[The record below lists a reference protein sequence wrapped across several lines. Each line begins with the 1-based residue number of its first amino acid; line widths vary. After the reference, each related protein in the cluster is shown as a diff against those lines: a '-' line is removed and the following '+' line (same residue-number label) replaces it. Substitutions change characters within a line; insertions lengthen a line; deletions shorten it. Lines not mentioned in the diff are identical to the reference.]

1 MRLHSLE
8 ITAFGP
14 FAETVEVDFDTL
26 SGAGVFL
33 LTGPTGAG
41 KSSVLDAV
49 CFALY
54 GDVPGDRSTAKRLR
68 SDHAPAGAA
77 PRVRLECTLAGR
89 RFQITR
95 SPSWERP
102 KKRGTGT
109 THQQAS
115 VSLSERVAGDWQPV
129 TTRLDEAGHLVAH
142 LLGMNLTQFTQV
154 ALLPQGRFQSFLR
167 ARSEDRHRLLQQ
179 LFRTGR
185 FEAVETWLRQR
196 KSDLAAAAREQQRVL
211 AEVTSRTSETAGE
224 PLPESWLVGSDDEH
238 SATAL
243 GDWAGAVTERH
254 RATVAED
261 VERLG
266 AARLATQEALRAA
279 DDGRVLAEQQ
289 ERRRAAEDE
298 RAVLVARV
306 DQVTA
311 LRAAVVRARRAAA
324 VVPLEHARAGA
335 ESVRS
340 ETAQRL
346 AQLAEAADRSGL
358 TEVSEVTEVTEA
370 AVAARLAAL
379 TRDLTATE
387 LLVPE
392 QRRLER
398 LLTQAAQLDEE
409 RAGLEAELTTL
420 DAALDQAPQRLAAL
434 DQQRGEAQHDE
445 AALQA
450 LAATVAALRDREG
463 AARALV
469 VLREGHQQAEA
480 LRLAAVDAAQGAREH
495 WLQLQERRITGMA
508 AELAGRLAVGDS
520 CPVCGSAEHP
530 TPARPQPGAPD
541 EEAERGARRLL
552 DDAETHRHA
561 HEEAVRD
568 LQTQIAI
575 AEQTAAGQSVAEAA
589 TELAT
594 LAVREAALRESAA
607 RLPQLRREA
616 ADLGTALD
624 ADTRRREELRLTRQH
639 VATGLAGLIHQADQI
654 SDQIATSLGTGPDSS
669 LDGRR
674 RRLARGVA
682 HLGELA
688 AAVRAAGEAQDA
700 VTRAELAAQDAAVAA
715 GFGSVRDMLSAA
727 LPAPELEAAEAAL
740 LAHDAGLAACDRLL
754 ADPHLSAAAT
764 LPAPDLA
771 ALATAAEL
779 TSARLLDAESSA
791 RAGAVRLK
799 RLTELTGDLQ
809 EALHA
814 AAPLREEL
822 SLVTR
827 LSLFVDGRS
836 PDNRLSMRL
845 SAYVLAARL
854 AQVVAAANE
863 RLATMS
869 DRRYTLEHSGR
880 RGAGETRGG
889 LSLLIRDDWT
899 GETRDPATLS
909 GGETFVVS
917 LALALGLADTVA
929 HEAGGADLDTLF
941 VDEGFGALDAD
952 TLDDVLDTLD
962 SLRDGGRV
970 VGVVSHVPQMRERIP
985 THLDVRKGRGGSHLA
1000 LSHG

>member
-142 LLGMNLTQFTQV
+142 LLGMNLIQFTQV

-211 AEVTSRTSETAGE
+211 AEVASRTSEIAGE
-224 PLPESWLVGSDDEH
+224 PLPGSCLVGSDDEH

-243 GDWAGAVTERH
+243 GDWAGEVTERH
-254 RATVAED
+254 RATLAED
-261 VERLG
+261 SERLG
-266 AARLATQEALRAA
+266 AARLAAQEALRAA

-311 LRAAVVRARRAAA
+311 LRAAVVSARRAAA
-324 VVPLEHARAGA
+324 VVPLERARAGA

-346 AQLAEAADRSGL
+346 AQLAEAVDRSGL
-358 TEVSEVTEVTEA
+358 TELTEVTEA

-450 LAATVAALRDREG
+450 LAVTVAALRDREG

-469 VLREGHQQAEA
+469 LLREGHQQADA

-495 WLQLQERRITGMA
+495 WLQLQEQRITGMA

-530 TPARPQPGAPD
+530 TPAQPQPGAPD
-541 EEAERGARRLL
+541 EESESGARRRL

-575 AEQTAAGQSVAEAA
+575 AEQAAAGQSVAEAA

-616 ADLGTALD
+616 ADVGTAVD
-624 ADTRRREELRLTRQH
+624 ADTRRREELRLARQH
-639 VATGLAGLIHQADQI
+639 VATGLAGLIHQADEI
-654 SDQIATSLGTGPDSS
+654 SDQIATSLGGGPDSS

-682 HLGELA
+682 HLGDLA
-688 AAVRAAGEAQDA
+688 AAVRAAGEAHDA
-700 VTRAELAAQDAAVAA
+700 VTRAELAAQDAAVFA
-715 GFGSVRDMLSAA
+715 GFGGVRDMLSAA
-727 LPAPELEAAEAAL
+727 LPAAELEAAEAAL

-754 ADPHLSAAAT
+754 ADPCLSAAVT
-764 LPAPDLA
+764 LPVPDLA
-771 ALATAAEL
+771 ALTTAAEL

-869 DRRYTLEHSGR
+869 DRRYTLEHSGH